1 MKVRRGQEQKVAQI
15 FEEWD
20 RERKPNLEGE
30 PGGFLLKP
38 DNKAGELFGA
48 AIFEDKAAYMA
59 NADDPERDRWYGRL
73 RPLLPAD
80 PEWEDGEHLAG
91 GVG

>member
-1 MKVRRGQEQKVAQI
+1 
-15 FEEWD
+15 
-20 RERKPNLEGE
+20 
-30 PGGFLLKP
+30 
-38 DNKAGELFGA
+38 
-48 AIFEDKAAYMA
+48 MA